1 MPGTGRRRLSA
12 LLVTGAA
19 GLLAIGCGGQSK
31 TNGPAAASE
40 VVDPVARAGVEKINA
55 YLGEVPD
62 NTEQEKTLLRT
73 LNKNNEHLRNRL
85 RDIECE
91 IWKLKHPGQGDCP
104 GGGSTPPTNV
114 PRYPQ

>member
-19 GLLAIGCGGQSK
+19 GLMAIGCSGQAKS
-31 TNGPAAASE
+31 GESAAASE
-40 VVDPVARAGVEKINA
+40 VIDSKARADIEKINE
-55 YLGEVPD
+55 YLGEAPD

-91 IWKLKHPGQGDCP
+91 IWKLKHPSQGDCP